1 MSGRLPDGYFAEVY
15 ARSPDPWSLEER
27 WYDRRKHAITVAMLP
42 CQTYRHAFEPGCSI
56 GVLTEMLCARCG
68 HVTATDVVPA
78 ALDTTVRRLQRTGV
92 LDRVSLR
99 SLSLDDE
106 WPDGD
111 IDLVVLSEVA
121 YYLSAER
128 LHLVLNRGARG
139 CQRAIGL
146 RCVRGGRLTAAIA
159 DSSAPATGSPPSGS
173 QIRRMRSTSTPA
185 MTTQFTSRREHVTL
199 T

>member
-1 MSGRLPDGYFAEVY
+1 VA
-15 ARSPDPWSLEER
+15 ARG
-27 WYDRRKHAITVAMLP
+27 
-42 CQTYRHAFEPGCSI
+42 RHAFEPGCSI
-56 GVLTEMLCARCG
+56 GVLTELLTARCS
-68 HVTATDVVPA
+68 HVIATDVVPE
-78 ALDTTVRRLQRTGV
+78 ALDTAMRRLERAGV
-92 LDRVSLR
+92 ADRVSLR
-99 SLSLDDE
+99 SLSIDDE

-111 IDLVVLSEVA
+111 VDLVVLSKVA

-128 LHLVLNRGARG
+128 LSLVLDREIVRLAFGATVVAARGELRRRGRCDVGARSA
-139 CQRAIGL
+139 QRGIGF

-173 QIRRMRSTSTPA
+173 QRRRMRSTSTPA